1 MNFDFIVSGG
11 DKRAPST
18 EYRAQNQMTWP
29 SVHIKKPSACQYVI
43 CVVNAATALK

>member
-1 MNFDFIVSGG
+1 MNFEFVSLFQA
-11 DKRAPST
+11 KRRQMRP
-18 EYRAQNQMTWP
+18 NQMTYS